1 MTRPPRPSLDAASG
15 LAALLGGMLFVLLAA
30 LLGAARAKS
39 RGVARSQVMAAVL
52 PAPQEMDWEVEE
64 WVEWIAVPAPW
75 RSLDGARRH
84 HARKRPAGSR
94 GDAGRPAARERGPP
108 RRLALSDASR
118 TGIA

>member
-15 LAALLGGMLFVLLAA
+15 IAALLGGMLFVLLAA

-64 WVEWIAVPAPW
+64 WVEWVAVPAPW
-75 RSLDGARRH
+75 RARDGARRH
-84 HARKRPAGSR
+84 HARKPPAGR
-94 GDAGRPAARERGPP
+94 RAHARRPAARGRGPP
-108 RRLALSDASR
+108 FRPALSDA
-118 TGIA
+118 